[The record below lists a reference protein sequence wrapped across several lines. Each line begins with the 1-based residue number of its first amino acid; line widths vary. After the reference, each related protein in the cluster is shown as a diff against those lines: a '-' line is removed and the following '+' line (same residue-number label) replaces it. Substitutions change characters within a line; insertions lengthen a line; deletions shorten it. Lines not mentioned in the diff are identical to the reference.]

1 MIAKYKPQAM
11 VVAVSRVP
19 ATVRAMQLYWG
30 VFALKWTL
38 FYGY

>member
-30 VFALKWTL
+30 VLPKWTL